1 MPAQALYR
9 KWRPQLWEEVVGQEH
24 VVQTLRNA
32 LRGDRVAHAYLFAGP
47 RGCGKTTTARLV
59 AKALNCLHPDSA
71 QRPDN
76 TCTHCVAV
84 NEGRFLDLIE
94 IDGASNNGVENI
106 RELRD
111 KINFAPNEGIYKV
124 YVIDECFRYEDL
136 VTLADGSKVPIGKLV
151 EEKLQ
156 VEVLSYNEV
165 TRRIEPRA
173 VVRWMRKTPALP
185 TVRITFDNNRV
196 VVCTMNH
203 KFYTPQG
210 MRHASELDVGQ
221 FVYANYERITQHQW
235 EVVAGAAIGDGHL
248 ALTDS
253 QMRAR
258 LRITQGVDQKSY
270 LDYKVSLLGDLVQST
285 PRFQLSPK
293 SFSTKGTFGVST
305 LSRPQIAELHR
316 ELYDEGGRKRIS
328 RQYLDRITP
337 LGLALW
343 YLDDG
348 SLVTQDYQYKRKKDG
363 GVSHYPTTRS
373 LLSMYGFSV
382 EESRLVM
389 DWLGE
394 KWGIEGG
401 VSATAKG
408 PVIWF
413 TLDGTERLHELIAPY
428 VPPEMSYKL
437 LPAYCDRFCPLA
449 DDEQIGGLGVSIV
462 KDIEWVEPPEYV
474 YNIEVAD
481 NHNYFVRD
489 ILVANCHMLSVGAF
503 NALLKTLEEP
513 PAHAIFILATTES
526 YKIPATV
533 SSRCQRF
540 EFRRIPVTETVARL
554 RALCEQEG
562 LAVDD
567 AALEVVARQATGSLR
582 DAISLLDQLVSAD
595 AKVTLAQ
602 AQELLGTATGQTV
615 QALVEALAAGD
626 TTTGL
631 NLVNRAIDSGA
642 DPRQL
647 ARQMVDY
654 LRGLM
659 LVRLGNAALVE
670 APAETR
676 VTMARQVQSWELSAL
691 LRAVRAF
698 NAAANDARG
707 GWQPQLP
714 LELAIVECATP
725 IAAPEAA
732 TPTPNA
738 QPAPHAGGA
747 AGREVEPPA
756 QVRPDTG
763 RPGTRSARSSAPK
776 SSSVAASAEPHAI
789 PSAIPEGIN
798 LDNLRSAWGQL
809 IQLLLQH
816 KKITKLTATD
826 LEQCSVD
833 GLDGNVMLVSTQS
846 KVFLEKISARP
857 DMHQIMGGLLSD
869 VLGFTCG
876 IKFHLT
882 SGQADHTPDVPPGGM
897 VAAALRDL
905 GGKILE

>member
-1 MPAQALYR
+1 MPATALYR

-32 LRGDRVAHAYLFAGP
+32 LRGERVAHAYLFAGP
-47 RGCGKTTTARLV
+47 RGCGKTTSARLV
-59 AKALNCLHPDSA
+59 AKALNCLHPDPA

-76 TCTHCVAV
+76 TCAHCLAV

-210 MRHASELDVGQ
+210 MRHASELEVGQ

-270 LDYKVSLLGDLVQST
+270 LDYKVGLLGDLVQST

-293 SFSTKGTFGVST
+293 SFSTKGTFRVST

-328 RQYLDRITP
+328 WQYLDRITP

-382 EESRLVM
+382 EESKLVLN
-389 DWLGE
+389 WLEE

-413 TLDGTERLHELIAPY
+413 TLDGTERLHELTAPY

-437 LPAYCDRFCPLA
+437 LPAYRDRFCPLA

-513 PAHAIFILATTES
+513 PAHAVFILATTES

-540 EFRRIPVTETVARL
+540 EFRRIPVAEMVARL
-554 RALCEQEG
+554 KALCAQEG
-562 LAVDD
+562 LAVEE
-567 AALEVVARQATGSLR
+567 AALDVVARQATGSLR
-582 DAISLLDQLVSAD
+582 DAISLLDQLVSAE

-602 AQELLGTATGQTV
+602 AQELLGTAAGQIV
-615 QALVEALAAGD
+615 QALVDALAAD
-626 TTTGL
+626 DATTGL
-631 NLVNRAIDSGA
+631 NLVNRAVDSGT

-659 LVRLGNAALVE
+659 LVRLGNAGLVE

-676 VTMARQVQSWELSAL
+676 ATMARQAQGWDLPRL

-698 NAAANDARG
+698 NAAANDAKG
-707 GWQPQLP
+707 GWQLQLP
-714 LELAIVECATP
+714 LELAVVECTTP
-725 IAAPEAA
+725 LPVAAPEA
-732 TPTPNA
+732 PTLSPMA
-738 QPAPHAGGA
+738 QPAVRGGP
-747 AGREVEPPA
+747 ETPPA
-756 QVRPDTG
+756 ASRPVRALLSKSPPAPPSPAEPDAM
-763 RPGTRSARSSAPK
+763 P
-776 SSSVAASAEPHAI
+776 VAAPAAMSL
-789 PSAIPEGIN
+789 N
-798 LDNLRSAWGQL
+798 DLREAWGQF
-809 IQLLLQH
+809 IKLLLERG
-816 KKITKLTATD
+816 KITKLTAAD
-826 LEQCSVD
+826 LEHCVVE
-833 GLDGNVMLVSTQS
+833 GLEGSFVLVATQN
-846 KVFLEKISARP
+846 KVFLEKINARP
-857 DMHQIMGGLLSD
+857 DVNQVMGQALSE
-869 VLGFTCG
+869 VLGFSCSL
-876 IKFHLT
+876 KFQLT
-882 SGQADHTPDVPPGGM
+882 GGPASNAGDAPPDGM

-905 GGKILE
+905 GGKIAD